1 MKSTYKTTLI
11 RVNSLLLTGLL
22 VGLPV
27 RAASEITAEPS
38 AHTESNARTESS
50 AHTESQSGSR
60 AAESGSRVK
69 SGSRAEADIVMNAL
83 VDEMSRSFSDLHVE
97 PHKPP
102 YFVSYAVK
110 DIDEAVYSSILGSKP
125 VMNRAHD
132 RIVTPIVRVGDYDL
146 DSGYHVSSH
155 TDTAYP
161 LSVDDNYDA
170 IRRSL
175 WLYTDAEYKSAIRFL
190 EWKKAYLS
198 SNNVPDR
205 LPDLSHEEPVVSLN
219 PTNEVKTDSKLLD
232 TIQQLSALF
241 KNYPT
246 LQKSK
251 VSFINR
257 TVNYWYVNTEGSR
270 VRDSVSKISL
280 RITASAQAPDGMPI
294 VDFDVIACTDESKLP
309 PFDQLKKSV
318 EQLAQ
323 RVTAVQKAPQAEE
336 YCGPVLFEGQAAAQL
351 FSQVMAPNFCFA
363 EDYIG
368 EEDWRNPLKNAI
380 GRKILP
386 KTMSVVDDPQA
397 KDSDGNL
404 LYGTFKFDDEG
415 EPAKKLTLV
424 DNGVL
429 KSFCQSRLPT
439 KKSAH
444 SNGHS
449 VGGHGDYS
457 ILKISTSQPASSDQ
471 IRQKLT
477 ELATDAGLDYVL
489 VVSRL
494 YDDYQMQEY
503 PSGQHR
509 DTRPY
514 VTPSYSLQPGSP
526 GIVYKLYP
534 DGKRELVR
542 GLEFRNISLR
552 AFRDIQAVGD
562 DPTAQIV
569 EPQDSAARALITPS
583 YVIGELEL
591 TPVKPDHST
600 LPIMPSP
607 LVQNQISR

>member
-1 MKSTYKTTLI
+1 MI
-11 RVNSLLLTGLL
+11 A
-22 VGLPV
+22 LPV
-27 RAASEITAEPS
+27 SAES
-38 AHTESNARTESS
+38 STHTESG
-50 AHTESQSGSR
+50 AHADS
-60 AAESGSRVK
+60 
-69 SGSRAEADIVMNAL
+69 DIVLNAL
-83 VDEMSRSFSDLHVE
+83 VDEMSRSFSDLHVDQ
-97 PHKPP
+97 HKPP

-110 DIDEAVYSSILGSKP
+110 DIDEVVYSSILGSKP
-125 VMNRAHD
+125 VINRSHD
-132 RIVTPIVRVGDYDL
+132 RIVTPIVKVGDYDL

-161 LSVDDNYDA
+161 LPIDDNYDA

-175 WLYTDAEYKSAIRFL
+175 WLYTDNEYKSAIRFL

-205 LPDLSHEEPVVSLN
+205 LPDMSDEEPVVALN
-219 PTNEVKTDSKLLD
+219 PTGAVKTDSKWLD
-232 TIQQLSALF
+232 TIQQLSLLF

-257 TVNYWYVNTEGSR
+257 TINYWYVNTEGSR
-270 VRDSVSKISL
+270 VRDAVSKISI
-280 RITASAQAPDGMPI
+280 RIMAAAQAPDGMPI
-294 VDFDVIACTDESKLP
+294 ADFDVFACTAESQLP
-309 PFDQLKKSV
+309 QFDQLKKRT
-318 EQLAQ
+318 EQLAEH
-323 RVTAVQKAPQAEE
+323 VTAVQKAPQAEE

-386 KTMSVVDDPQA
+386 KTMTVVDDPQA

-415 EPAKKLTLV
+415 QPAKKLTLV

-429 KSFCQSRLPT
+429 KGFCQSRLPT
-439 KKSAH
+439 RKNAH
-444 SNGHS
+444 TNGHS

-457 ILKISTSQPASSDQ
+457 ILKVSTSQPASADQ
-471 IRQKLT
+471 IRQQLT
-477 ELATDAGLDYVL
+477 ELAKDAGLDYVL

-509 DTRPY
+509 DMRPY

-534 DGKRELVR
+534 DGRRELVR

-562 DPTAQIV
+562 DATAQIV
-569 EPQDSAARALITPS
+569 EPQDSAARALVIPS

-607 LVQNQISR
+607 LLQSQINH

>member
-1 MKSTYKTTLI
+1 MQDKLSKIKVITLAL
-11 RVNSLLLTGLL
+11 VLTAFASA
-22 VGLPV
+22 LPAV
-27 RAASEITAEPS
+27 ANTDP
-38 AHTESNARTESS
+38 
-50 AHTESQSGSR
+50 
-60 AAESGSRVK
+60 VL
-69 SGSRAEADIVMNAL
+69 NAL
-83 VDEMSRSFSDLHVE
+83 VDEMSRSFSDLHVDQ
-97 PHKPP
+97 HKPP

-110 DIDEAVYSSILGSKP
+110 DVNEVSYSSILGSKP
-125 VMNRAHD
+125 ILNKAHD

-155 TDTAYP
+155 TDAIYP
-161 LSVDDNYDA
+161 LPVDDNYDA
-170 IRRSL
+170 IRRAL
-175 WLYTDAEYKSAIRFL
+175 WLYTDNEYKSAIRFL

-198 SNNVPDR
+198 ANNVPDR
-205 LPDLSHEEPVVSLN
+205 LPDMSHEDPVVALN
-219 PTNEVKTDSKLLD
+219 PVKSVTTDDKWKEVV
-232 TIQQLSALF
+232 QQLSTIF

-257 TVNYWYVNTEGSR
+257 TINSWYVNSEGSR

-294 VDFDVIACTDESKLP
+294 SDFDVFAVTDESLLP
-309 PFDQLKKSV
+309 SLDELKKRT
-318 EQLAQ
+318 EELAQ
-323 RVTAVQKAPQAEE
+323 RVTDIQKAPQAEE

-351 FSQVMAPNFCFA
+351 FSQVMAPNLGFA

-368 EEDWRNPLKNAI
+368 EEDFRNPLKNAL

-386 KTMSVVDDPQA
+386 RTITVVDDPQA
-397 KDSDGNL
+397 KDGTGNV
-404 LYGTFKFDDEG
+404 LYGTYKFDDEG
-415 EPAKKLTLV
+415 MLAKNLTLV
-424 DNGVL
+424 ENGVL
-429 KSFCQSRLPT
+429 KGFCQSRLPT
-439 KKSAH
+439 KKSQH

-457 ILKISTSQPASSDQ
+457 ILKVSSSQPATREQ
-471 IRQKLT
+471 MRQQLFD
-477 ELATDAGLDYVL
+477 LAKDAGTDYVL
-489 VVSRL
+489 VVSRM

-509 DTRPY
+509 ERPY
-514 VTPSYSLQPGSP
+514 VTPSYSTQPGSP
-526 GIVYKLYP
+526 GVVYKLYP

-562 DPTAQIV
+562 DGSVQIV
-569 EPQDSAARALITPS
+569 EPQDSAARALVIPS

-591 TPVKPDHST
+591 TPVKPDHTT
-600 LPIMPSP
+600 LPIAPNP
-607 LVQNQISR
+607 LAATGVPEHK

>member
-1 MKSTYKTTLI
+1 MKQITRRKLTSLTLI
-11 RVNSLLLTGLL
+11 LLSSLS
-22 VGLPV
+22 VFGLPA
-27 RAASEITAEPS
+27 RAATD
-38 AHTESNARTESS
+38 
-50 AHTESQSGSR
+50 
-60 AAESGSRVK
+60 V
-69 SGSRAEADIVMNAL
+69 VLNAL
-83 VDEMSRSFSDLHVE
+83 VDEMSRSFSDLHVDQ
-97 PHKPP
+97 HKPP

-110 DIDEAVYSSILGSKP
+110 DVEEVVCSSILGSKP
-125 VMNRAHD
+125 ITNRSHD

-161 LSVDDNYDA
+161 LPIDDNYDA
-170 IRRSL
+170 IRRAL
-175 WLYTDAEYKSAIRFL
+175 WLYTDNEYKSAIRFL

-205 LPDLSHEEPVVSLN
+205 LADMSQEEPVVALN
-219 PTNEVKTDSKLLD
+219 PTTNVVTDGKWVD
-232 TIQQLSALF
+232 TVQQLSAIF

-270 VRDSVSKISL
+270 VRDSVSKVSL
-280 RITASAQAPDGMPI
+280 RIMASAQAPDGMPI
-294 VDFDVIACTDESKLP
+294 ADFDVFACTDESKLP
-309 PFDQLKKSV
+309 QFDQLKKRT

-386 KTMSVVDDPQA
+386 KTMTVVDDPQA
-397 KDSDGNL
+397 KDADGNL
-404 LYGTFKFDDEG
+404 LYGTFRFDDEG
-415 EPAKKLTLV
+415 MPAKKLTLV

-429 KSFCQSRLPT
+429 KGFCQSRLPT
-439 KKSAH
+439 RKNAH

-457 ILKISTSQPASSDQ
+457 ILKVSTSQPANMDQ
-471 IRQKLT
+471 IRQQLT
-477 ELATDAGLDYVL
+477 ELAKDAGMDYVL
-489 VVSRL
+489 VVSRM

-509 DTRPY
+509 DMRPY
-514 VTPSYSLQPGSP
+514 VTPSYSLQPGNP
-526 GIVYKLYP
+526 EIVYKLYP
-534 DGKRELVR
+534 DGRRELIR

-562 DPTAQIV
+562 DPAPQIV
-569 EPQDSAARALITPS
+569 EPQDSAARALIIPS

-607 LVQNQISR
+607 LVQSTTDH

>member
-1 MKSTYKTTLI
+1 MTKAAITKL
-11 RVNSLLLTGLL
+11 NGLSLLVILALTL
-22 VGLPV
+22 GLPV
-27 RAASEITAEPS
+27 HAIAPASAE
-38 AHTESNARTESS
+38 TD
-50 AHTESQSGSR
+50 
-60 AAESGSRVK
+60 V
-69 SGSRAEADIVMNAL
+69 VLNAL
-83 VDEMSRSFSDLHVE
+83 VDEMSRSFSDLHVDQ
-97 PHKPP
+97 HKPP

-110 DIDEAVYSSILGSKP
+110 DIDEVVCSSILGSKP
-125 VMNRAHD
+125 VINRSHD
-132 RIVTPIVRVGDYDL
+132 RIVTPIVKVGDYDL

-161 LSVDDNYDA
+161 LPVDDNYDA

-175 WLYTDAEYKSAIRFL
+175 WLYTDNEYKSAIRFL
-190 EWKKAYLS
+190 EWKKSYLN

-205 LPDLSHEEPVVSLN
+205 LPDMSREEPVVSLN
-219 PTNEVKTDSKLLD
+219 PIGKIKTDSKWLD
-232 TIQQLSALF
+232 AVQQLSAIF
-241 KNYPT
+241 TKYPT

-257 TVNYWYVNTEGSR
+257 RINNWYVNSEGSR
-270 VRDSVSKISL
+270 VRDSIFKISL
-280 RITASAQAPDGMPI
+280 RIMASAQAPDGMPI
-294 VDFDVIACTDESKLP
+294 ADFDVYAATEEGKLP
-309 PFDQLKKSV
+309 PFDQLKKSA

-323 RVTAVQKAPQAEE
+323 RVTSAQKAPQAED

-368 EEDWRNPLKNAI
+368 EEDFRNPLKNAI

-386 KTMSVVDDPQA
+386 KTITVVDDPQA

-404 LYGTFKFDDEG
+404 LYGTFRFDDEG

-429 KSFCQSRLPT
+429 KGFCQSRLPT
-439 KKSAH
+439 RKNAH
-444 SNGHS
+444 TNGHS

-457 ILKISTSQPASSDQ
+457 ILKISTAQPASTDQ
-471 IRQKLT
+471 IRQLLF
-477 ELATDAGLDYVL
+477 ELAKDAGLDYVL
-489 VVSRL
+489 VVSRM

-509 DTRPY
+509 DMRPY
-514 VTPSYSLQPGSP
+514 VTPAYSVQPGSP
-526 GIVYKLYP
+526 GFVYKLYA
-534 DGKRELVR
+534 DGRRELIR

-562 DPTAQIV
+562 DPTVQIV
-569 EPQDSAARALITPS
+569 EPQDSAARALVVPS
-583 YVIGELEL
+583 FVIGELEL
-591 TPVKPDHST
+591 APVKPDHST
-600 LPIMPSP
+600 VPIMPSP
-607 LVQNQISR
+607 LMQSQSK

>member
-1 MKSTYKTTLI
+1 MISTTKIQLSRI
-11 RVNSLLLTGLL
+11 SLLIIIVLTIGH
-22 VGLPV
+22 PAC
-27 RAASEITAEPS
+27 AASETD
-38 AHTESNARTESS
+38 
-50 AHTESQSGSR
+50 
-60 AAESGSRVK
+60 AESDAVL
-69 SGSRAEADIVMNAL
+69 NAL
-83 VDEMSRSFSDLHVE
+83 VDEMSRSFSDLHVDE
-97 PHKPP
+97 HKPP

-110 DIDEAVYSSILGSKP
+110 EVDEVVYSSILGSKP
-125 VMNRAHD
+125 IMNRSHD

-161 LSVDDNYDA
+161 LPIDDNYDA

-175 WLYTDAEYKSAIRFL
+175 WLYTDNEYKSAIRFL

-205 LPDLSHEEPVVSLN
+205 LPDMSHEEPVQSLN
-219 PTNEVKTDSKLLD
+219 PTGEVKTDSKWLE
-232 TIQQLSALF
+232 TIQKLSSLF
-241 KNYPT
+241 KSYPT

-257 TVNYWYVNTEGSR
+257 TINYWYVNTEGSR
-270 VRDSVSKISL
+270 VRDSVSRISL
-280 RITASAQAPDGMPI
+280 RITATAQAPDGMPI
-294 VDFDVIACTDESKLP
+294 ADFDVFACTDESKLP
-309 PFDQLKKSV
+309 QFDQLKKCT

-323 RVTAVQKAPQAEE
+323 RVTDVQKAPQAEE

-386 KTMSVVDDPQA
+386 KTMTVVDDPQA

-429 KSFCQSRLPT
+429 KGFCQSRLPT
-439 KKSAH
+439 RKNAH

-457 ILKISTSQPASSDQ
+457 ILKVSTSQPASADQ
-471 IRQKLT
+471 IRQQIT
-477 ELATDAGLDYVL
+477 ELAKDAGLDYVL
-489 VVSRL
+489 VVSRI

-509 DTRPY
+509 DMRPY

-526 GIVYKLYP
+526 GVVYKLYP

-569 EPQDSAARALITPS
+569 EPQDSAARALIIPS

-600 LPIMPSP
+600 VPIMPSP
-607 LVQNQISR
+607 LVQNQNTH

>member
-1 MKSTYKTTLI
+1 M
-11 RVNSLLLTGLL
+11 

-27 RAASEITAEPS
+27 RAESST
-38 AHTESNARTESS
+38 HTESR
-50 AHTESQSGSR
+50 AH
-60 AAESGSRVK
+60 
-69 SGSRAEADIVMNAL
+69 ADSDMLLNAL
-83 VDEMSRSFSDLHVE
+83 VDEMSRSFSDLHVDQ
-97 PHKPP
+97 HKPP

-110 DIDEAVYSSILGSKP
+110 DIDEVMYSSILGSKP
-125 VMNRAHD
+125 VMNRSHD

-155 TDTAYP
+155 IDTAYP
-161 LSVDDNYDA
+161 LPIDDNYDA

-175 WLYTDAEYKSAIRFL
+175 WLYTDYEYKSAIRFL

-198 SNNVPDR
+198 SNNVPNR
-205 LPDLSHEEPVVSLN
+205 LADMSHEEPVVSLN
-219 PTNEVKTDSKLLD
+219 PTGQVKTDNKWLD

-257 TVNYWYVNTEGSR
+257 TINYWYVNTEGTR
-270 VRDSVSKISL
+270 VRDSVSKISI
-280 RITASAQAPDGMPI
+280 RIMASAQAPDGMPI
-294 VDFDVIACTDESKLP
+294 ADFDVFACTDESKLP
-309 PFDQLKKSV
+309 QFEQLKKST
-318 EQLAQ
+318 EPLAQ
-323 RVTAVQKAPQAEE
+323 RVTEVQKAPQAEE

-368 EEDWRNPLKNAI
+368 EEDWRNPMKNAV

-386 KTMSVVDDPQA
+386 KTMTVVDDPQA
-397 KDSDGNL
+397 KDADGNL

-415 EPAKKLTLV
+415 QPAKKLTLV

-429 KSFCQSRLPT
+429 KGFCQSRLPT
-439 KKSAH
+439 RKSAH

-457 ILKISTSQPASSDQ
+457 ILKVSTSQPTSADQ
-471 IRQKLT
+471 MRQQLT
-477 ELATDAGLDYVL
+477 ELAKDAGLDYVL

-509 DTRPY
+509 DMRPY

-526 GIVYKLYP
+526 GTVYKLYP
-534 DGKRELVR
+534 DGKRE
-542 GLEFRNISLR
+542 
-552 AFRDIQAVGD
+552 
-562 DPTAQIV
+562 
-569 EPQDSAARALITPS
+569 
-583 YVIGELEL
+583 
-591 TPVKPDHST
+591 
-600 LPIMPSP
+600 
-607 LVQNQISR
+607 